1 MKRTDCATGPTVDF
15 EVYWA
20 VADVSHQFSVPSSLT
35 GVGSGR
41 LRNIISIEIIDF
53 VEILGR

>member
-1 MKRTDCATGPTVDF
+1 MKRTDRATGTTVDF

-20 VADVSHQFSVPSSLT
+20 VADVSQQLPVPSSLT

-41 LRNIISIEIIDF
+41 LGSF
-53 VEILGR
+53 LLY